1 MKRELIP
8 INTDEGMNA
17 RCIKA
22 GYYKM
27 GCTNFLRNIWGG
39 KSDGFL
45 ATGIIEV
52 IYGDI
57 ETDKDR

>member
-1 MKRELIP
+1 MYQSRVLQDGMHELF
-8 INTDEGMNA
+8 EKYM
-17 RCIKA
+17 
-22 GYYKM
+22 
-27 GCTNFLRNIWGG
+27 GG

-45 ATGIIEV
+45 ATGIIEI

>member
-1 MKRELIP
+1 MHELFKKY
-8 INTDEGMNA
+8 M
-17 RCIKA
+17 
-22 GYYKM
+22 
-27 GCTNFLRNIWGG
+27 GG